1 MLTWVQGLEKGSHCE
16 DQWVSFME
24 KWAPVPAQ
32 GPALWCWGPSYL
44 VRGKETIIMSLDK
57 LLKVEVS
64 PHIRVAL

>member
-1 MLTWVQGLEKGSHCE
+1 MLTWVPGLEKGNHCE

-24 KWAPVPAQ
+24 KWAPTLAH
-32 GPALWCWGPSYL
+32 GPAPWCWGPSCL

-57 LLKVEVS
+57 LLEVELS